1 MGGGVLMMIELNL
14 NPGFSYL
21 QLPLSRTGHLHF
33 LVICPRFPL
42 SLAGLNAQARTGLDV
57 FKDRRLVFQGKV
69 RWLVCK

>member
-42 SLAGLNAQARTGLDV
+42 SLAGLNAQARTG
-57 FKDRRLVFQGKV
+57 FKDGRLVFQRIV